1 MKAMVLVF
9 ASLLSSLWQ
18 SASGQISLEYA
29 YDYSGT
35 YTSLKHSGDKFF
47 VMDIPAS
54 QCRLYNMDHSLWKTI
69 NLPVPVNN
77 YLYDVK
83 YVSEG
88 LFTDD
93 ERLALAYVYYSYD
106 TSTQVYSYNA
116 RVITES
122 GQELLSIPGC
132 LYLYVHD
139 MKNEGFKLIGY
150 SYDFSVW
157 PETVKTQVY
166 SLPGQLA
173 TKAFS
178 PVSGNEKMLR
188 AFPNPAT
195 THTIIPYK
203 LPEGVN
209 EGVVVLTDMHGQTV
223 RTYHVGRDLDNL
235 RVDTR
240 GFPAGIYVYTLIVR
254 ERVISEGKLMVQR

>member
-9 ASLLSSLWQ
+9 ASLLSSFWQ
-18 SASGQISLEYA
+18 AAFGQISLEYA

-69 NLPVPVNN
+69 HLPVPEDN

-88 LFTDD
+88 LFTND

-106 TSTQVYSYNA
+106 TSTQVYTYNA

-132 LYLYVHD
+132 LYLLLYD
-139 MKNEGFKLIGY
+139 MSNEGVKLVAY

-166 SLPGQLA
+166 SLPGQHA

-178 PVSGNEKMLR
+178 PGQRDERMLP

-209 EGVVVLTDMHGQTV
+209 EGIVVLTDMHGQAV
-223 RTYHVGRDLDNL
+223 RTFRVDRDLENL

-240 GFPAGIYVYTLIVR
+240 GFPAGVYVYTLIVR
-254 ERVISEGKLMVQR
+254 ERVISEGKVMVLR